1 MAAHCAGETGTGNIT
16 VTMLPMA
23 LAIEK
28 LWYYWL
34 AWALV
39 IGTVLTLVALVVGYI
54 VKVESPRF
62 PKRQLR

>member
-1 MAAHCAGETGTGNIT
+1 MP
-16 VTMLPMA
+16 VMA

-39 IGTVLTLVALVVGYI
+39 IGTVLTLVGLVVGYI
-54 VKVESPRF
+54 VKVESPRY